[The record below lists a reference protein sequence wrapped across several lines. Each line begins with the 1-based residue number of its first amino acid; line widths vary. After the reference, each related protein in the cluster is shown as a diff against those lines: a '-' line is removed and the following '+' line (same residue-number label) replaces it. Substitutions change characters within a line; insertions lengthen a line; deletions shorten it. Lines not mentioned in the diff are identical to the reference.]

1 MEIAEKL
8 RYFRS
13 QRGLS
18 QEQLA
23 ERAGIHVNTIRKYEL
38 GYRKPKIAQLK
49 KIAGGLEISV
59 IEFLDIEIENEADLI
74 AVLKKISPF
83 FKWEAFAGLFGRSK
97 DDSCHLFY
105 CGTDHYV
112 FLPVSPVGCGKMGR

>member
-74 AVLKKISPF
+74 AVLKKSVRFLSGRHSPDCL
-83 FKWEAFAGLFGRSK
+83 GGSK

>member
-38 GYRKPKIAQLK
+38 GYRKPKIEQLK

-59 IEFLDIEIENEADLI
+59 IEFLEIENEADLI

-83 FKWEAFAGLFGRSK
+83 FKWEAFAGLFGRE
-97 DDSCHLFY
+97 
-105 CGTDHYV
+105 
-112 FLPVSPVGCGKMGR
+112 

>member
-23 ERAGIHVNTIRKYEL
+23 ERAGIHVNTIRKN
-38 GYRKPKIAQLK
+38 
-49 KIAGGLEISV
+49 
-59 IEFLDIEIENEADLI
+59 EIENR
-74 AVLKKISPF
+74 KTKI
-83 FKWEAFAGLFGRSK
+83 
-97 DDSCHLFY
+97 DQ
-105 CGTDHYV
+105 
-112 FLPVSPVGCGKMGR
+112 

>member
-38 GYRKPKIAQLK
+38 GYRKRKIEQLK

-83 FKWEAFAGLFGRSK
+83 FKWEAFAGLFGRE
-97 DDSCHLFY
+97 
-105 CGTDHYV
+105 
-112 FLPVSPVGCGKMGR
+112 